1 MEKEIQKL
9 IEYFKTFPG
18 IGKRQAE
25 RFAYHV
31 LSRDENWTNAF
42 REEIRKARAGVLEC
56 SDCFRIFKNS
66 SSHTRCSVCSSGSRN
81 RSILAVLERNIDAES
96 FLSKSSYDGLI
107 FILGGNISLIEKKS
121 KYTIRLEELIN
132 YVKKLSEN
140 NLSEIILCTSL
151 TADGLYTASHI
162 SNVLKDRYSGIKI
175 TTLGRGFSTGTEIEY
190 VDRETLDFALKNRG
204 EHLL

>member
-66 SSHTRCSVCSSGSRN
+66 GSHTRCS
-81 RSILAVLERNIDAES
+81 
-96 FLSKSSYDGLI
+96 
-107 FILGGNISLIEKKS
+107 ISLIEKKS

-132 YVKKLSEN
+132 YVKRLSEN

-162 SNVLKDRYSGIKI
+162 SNVLKDRYPGIKI